1 MAIGNTKYHQML
13 RRASLLSESLA
24 WFDFFTSNNR
34 LMIITMIQRKQ
45 LFEQGIDKFGNVI
58 GEYSY
63 ATEVISRGEKQQGDH
78 YTLEDSGEFYRSM
91 FVVVY
96 NDLFEINANAKKDD
110 DNLFDLY
117 GTGIIGLTR
126 ENMDILVQK
135 IRHSYLMY
143 AKRILLGT

>member
-1 MAIGNTKYHQML
+1 
-13 RRASLLSESLA
+13 
-24 WFDFFTSNNR
+24 
-34 LMIITMIQRKQ
+34 MIITMIQRKQ
-45 LFEQGIDKFGNVI
+45 LFEQGVDKFGNVI

-117 GTGIIGLTR
+117 GTGIIGLTK

-135 IRHSYLMY
+135 IRYSYLTY